1 MFIVAGCI
9 VGVIVVIVVVV
20 IFGGMI
26 YQKVVQSMP
35 CSIVGSESFSSK
47 MVCLF
52 QKTRERE
59 TTVLVFKG
67 LCDITRLAL
76 AIWVCCLCCSQ
87 IYAHYA

>member
-26 YQKVVQSMP
+26 YQKVVQSIH
-35 CSIVGSESFSSK
+35 CSVVDSEGFSSK

-52 QKTRERE
+52 RKKQGK
-59 TTVLVFKG
+59 
-67 LCDITRLAL
+67 
-76 AIWVCCLCCSQ
+76 
-87 IYAHYA
+87 